1 MSKLGR
7 NQTNPVTVEEMAS
20 DIALVAAKNGL
31 DPQELSELNYYK
43 LDGKFR
49 SKRTWQRKGG
59 FAKIKA
65 TLLPDHD
72 KDLKTIVKLGQA
84 GSYIGKLEK
93 TVGQKLNI
101 EEMVQEVIKGL
112 KVKIQPQKRQVSNK
126 ELKDKVQMVAM
137 LNDVHYGMVVDGD
150 ENGGL
155 NSYNWKE
162 AGRRTALFIKEI
174 CNYKPHKRK
183 QVEKL
188 HLVLNGDII
197 EGILRGG
204 QGNEQHLLTHQMN
217 GSIHILTH
225 AIEYLRKDFNKID
238 IHCLA
243 GNHDR
248 MVHKNGGQRPTS
260 EIYDSYANIIYYS
273 LSTIFKADKNVNFF
287 IPKTPYGFIDLPAGR
302 LMYLHGDGLWNKQIG
317 NPGKSVNI
325 GTISSAIREFNAGEI
340 SKGNKPVS
348 MVLIGHTHGHA
359 NFQTSDGVEVCIAP
373 SLCGVNGFAHML
385 NINHNLI
392 AQVVFESTK
401 DFIFGD
407 SRLIRLNKAD
417 NDKSLDSVIPLYN
430 KQLKCQR

>member
-1 MSKLGR
+1 MSKLNR
-7 NQTNPVTVEEMAS
+7 NQHTPITIEEMAS
-20 DIALVAAKNGL
+20 DIAVVAAKNGL
-31 DPQELSELNYYK
+31 DPQELSEPNYYK
-43 LDGKFR
+43 LGGKFR
-49 SKRTWQRKGG
+49 SKATWTRKGG
-59 FAKIKA
+59 FGKIRS
-65 TLLPDHD
+65 TLLPDTD
-72 KDLKTIVKLGQA
+72 KDLKSISSLGKTA
-84 GSYIGKLEK
+84 SYINKLEK
-93 TVGQKLNI
+93 TVGNRLNI
-101 EEMVQEVIKGL
+101 EEMVKEVISGL
-112 KVKIQPQKRQVSNK
+112 KVKIQPKKLQVSNK

-137 LNDVHYGMVVDGD
+137 LNDVHYGMVVDSE

-155 NSYNWKE
+155 NGYNWKE

-197 EGILRGG
+197 EGVLRGG
-204 QGNEQHLLTHQMN
+204 QGNDQHLLTHQMN

-248 MVHKNGGQRPTS
+248 MVHKNQGHRPTS
-260 EIYDSYANIIYYS
+260 EVFDSYANIIYYS

-287 IPKTPYGFIDLPAGR
+287 IPKTPYGFVDLPAGR

-325 GTISSAIREFNAGEI
+325 GSISSAIREFNAGEI
-340 SKGNKPVS
+340 GKGNKPVS
-348 MVLIGHTHGHA
+348 MVLIGHTHGHTS
-359 NFQTSDGVEVCIAP
+359 FQTTDGVEVCIAP
-373 SLCGVNGFAHML
+373 SLCGINGYAHML

-417 NDKSLDSVIPLYN
+417 NDKTLDNVIPEY
-430 KQLKCQR
+430 KKELKV